1 MRAGLLK
8 EKIDIITPEITT
20 NDFGEQ
26 TTEWQTKYS
35 TRARL
40 IHTSGNRIEPNGE
53 IFYSHMKTLEVRDY
67 VPVDDFDRI
76 VWNEKQ
82 YRILDIEPDESQK
95 KKIIKVELIN
105 D

>member
-20 NDFGEQ
+20 NDYGEQ
-26 TTEWQTKYS
+26 TTEWVLKYS
-35 TRARL
+35 TRAKL
-40 IHTSGNRIEPNGE
+40 VHTSGNRIQPNGE
-53 IFYSHMKTLEVRDY
+53 IFYSYVKTLEIRDY

-76 VWNEKQ
+76 VWNNKQ
-82 YRILDIEPDESQK
+82 YRILDIEPNEDQM
-95 KKIIKVELIN
+95 KKIIRMELVN

>member
-8 EKIDIITPEITT
+8 EKIDIITPNITT
-20 NDFGEQ
+20 NDYGEQ
-26 TTEWQTKYS
+26 TTEWEHKYS

-53 IFYSHMKTLEVRDY
+53 IFYSYTKTLEIRDY

-82 YRILDIEPDESQK
+82 YRILDIEPDEGQM
-95 KKIIKVELIN
+95 KKILRVELVN

>member
-8 EKIDIITPEITT
+8 EKINIITPIITT
-20 NDFGEQ
+20 NDYGEQ
-26 TTEWQTKYS
+26 TTEWNIKYP

-40 IHTSGNRIEPNGE
+40 IHTSGGRIMPNGE
-53 IFYSHMKTLEVRDY
+53 VFYSHIKTLEVRAY

-76 VWNEKQ
+76 VWNEKE
-82 YRILDIEPDESQK
+82 YRILDIEPDESQM
-95 KKIIKVELIN
+95 KKIIRVELVN

>member
-1 MRAGLLK
+1 MKAGLLK
-8 EKIDIITPEITT
+8 EKIDVITPKIIT
-20 NDFGEQ
+20 NDYGEQ
-26 TTEWQTKYS
+26 TTEWELKYS

-53 IFYSHMKTLEVRDY
+53 IFYSYTKTLEVRSY

-76 VWNEKQ
+76 IWNGKQ
-82 YRILDIEPDESQK
+82 YRILDIEPNVEQM
-95 KKIIKVELIN
+95 KKIIRMELVN

>member
-8 EKIDIITPEITT
+8 EKIDIITPKIAT
-20 NDFGEQ
+20 NDYGEQ
-26 TTEWQTKYS
+26 TTEWELKYP

-53 IFYSHMKTLEVRDY
+53 IFYSHMKTLEVRSY

-76 VWNEKQ
+76 IWNEKQ
-82 YRILDIEPDESQK
+82 YRILDIEPDEGQM
-95 KKIIKVELIN
+95 KKIIRVELVN

>member
-8 EKIDIITPEITT
+8 ERIEIKTAILT
-20 NDFGEQ
+20 RNEYGEQ
-26 TTEWQTKYS
+26 TTEWQTKYT

-40 IHTSGNRIEPNGE
+40 IHTNGGRVEYNDEVFYAQTKTFE
-53 IFYSHMKTLEVRDY
+53 IRDY

-76 VWNEKQ
+76 VWNNKE
-82 YRILDIEPDESQK
+82 YRILDIEPDEKQM
-95 KKIIKVELIN
+95 KKIIRVELVN

>member
-8 EKIDIITPEITT
+8 ELIQIITPQLEI

-26 TTEWQTKYS
+26 TTEWVNKYE

-40 IHTSGNRIEPNGE
+40 IHTNGGRVNSNGE
-53 IFYSHMKTLEVRDY
+53 IFYSHMKTFEVREY
-67 VPVDDFDRI
+67 VPIDDFDRI
-76 VWNEKQ
+76 VWNDKQ
-82 YRILDIEPDESQK
+82 YRILDIEPDDDQM
-95 KKIIKVELIN
+95 KKIIRVELVN

>member
-8 EKIDIITPEITT
+8 EQIEIKSPVIVK
-20 NDFGEQ
+20 NDYGEQ
-26 TTEWQTKYS
+26 TTEWESKYT

-40 IHTSGNRIEPNGE
+40 IHTSGGRAITNDEV
-53 IFYSHMKTLEVRDY
+53 FYGHIKTLEVRQY

-76 VWNEKQ
+76 IWNNKE
-82 YRILDIEPDESQK
+82 YRVLDIEPDESQM
-95 KKIIKVELIN
+95 KKIIRIELVN